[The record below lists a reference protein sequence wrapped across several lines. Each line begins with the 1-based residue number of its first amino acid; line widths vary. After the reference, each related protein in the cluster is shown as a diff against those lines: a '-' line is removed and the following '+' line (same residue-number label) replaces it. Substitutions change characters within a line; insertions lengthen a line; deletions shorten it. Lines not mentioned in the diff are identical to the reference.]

1 MCCPP
6 TNHVAQIDD
15 KGILNLNWLNLQSQ
29 SRKLEENMLKWQHK
43 EWHVE

>member
-29 SRKLEENMLKWQHK
+29 SRKLEEKRLKWQHK